1 MNTIYHDFTIN
12 VSKEKV
18 FGAVVTPKELNNWWT
33 LRCSGKPALHK
44 EYNFYFAEEYNWFA
58 IISKLKINEEIE
70 FCMTK
75 AMEEWMPTRFGFI
88 LSEEVPNITTVQ
100 FYHTNWKE
108 ISKEFRVASFCWAD
122 LLRQLKQ
129 YLEKGIITPFEQ
141 RN

>member
-1 MNTIYHDFTIN
+1 MNTIYHDFSIN
-12 VSKEKV
+12 TSSSKV
-18 FGAVVTPKELNNWWT
+18 FEAISTPEGFNNWWT
-33 LRCSGKPALHK
+33 LRCSGKANPNE
-44 EYNFYFAEEYNWFA
+44 EYNFYFGEDYNWFA
-58 IISKLKINEEIE
+58 KISKLKINEEIE
-70 FCMTK
+70 FCMTQ

-88 LSEEVPNITTVQ
+88 LSEDVPNITTVQ